1 MNIEKINTEKIE
13 KENPIKEYREM
24 KESIINIIEEHKN
37 TVNRSKE
44 LVDKITNAILLIK
57 ELYKNGGKIILIG
70 NGGSASDS
78 EHWATEFS
86 GILRLSA
93 IALTSNGSTLTSIAN
108 DFGFENIFS
117 RQLESI
123 GNEKDLLIAISTSGN
138 SENILRCV
146 ELAKSKNIKIIGLTG
161 KSGGKLRHII
171 GKNDILINV
180 PSDNTQRIQEIHE
193 IIYHIIFET
202 IMRYR

>member
-1 MNIEKINTEKIE
+1 MKDT
-13 KENPIKEYREM
+13 IKEYREI

-37 TVNRSKE
+37 IVNRSKE
-44 LVDKITNAILLIK
+44 LADKITNVILLIK
-57 ELYKNGGKIILIG
+57 ESYENGGKIILIG

-86 GILRLSA
+86 GILKLPA
-93 IALTSNGSTLTSIAN
+93 MTLTSNSSTLTSIAN

-123 GNEKDLLIAISTSGN
+123 ANEKDLLVAISTSGN

-146 ELAKSKNIKIIGLTG
+146 ELA
-161 KSGGKLRHII
+161 R
-171 GKNDILINV
+171 
-180 PSDNTQRIQEIHE
+180 
-193 IIYHIIFET
+193 
-202 IMRYR
+202 

>member
-1 MNIEKINTEKIE
+1 MNPDTNQKKEIGK

-24 KESIINIIEEHKN
+24 KELIINIIEEHKN
-37 TVNRSKE
+37 VVNRSKE
-44 LVDKITNAILLIK
+44 LADKITNIILLIK
-57 ELYKNGGKIILIG
+57 ESYENGGKIILIG

-86 GILRLSA
+86 GTLKLSA
-93 IALTSNGSTLTSIAN
+93 IALTSNSPTLTSIAN

-161 KSGGKLRHII
+161 KSGGKLQHII
-171 GKNDILINV
+171 GKDDILINV

-193 IIYHIIFET
+193 IIYHIIFE
-202 IMRYR
+202 MMMK